1 MTLPEQTW
9 KKRIK
14 LTTEEAKRV
23 NQIADVTANRI
34 VSGETLR
41 LAKPIARLIH
51 EKIIAMHK
59 RIEEKY
65 GEVV

>member
-1 MTLPEQTW
+1 M
-9 KKRIK
+9 KRIK

-23 NQIADVTANRI
+23 NRIADVTVNRI
-34 VSGETLR
+34 VAGESLR
-41 LAKPIARLIH
+41 LAMPIARLIH

-59 RIEEKY
+59 RIEDKY